1 MQRLSNSRAHPEAH
15 TTITVFER
23 TWVRVSVPEHFDRNT
38 FIEDGALWDDLG
50 AQHCLLDLSA
60 VKFMDSTAL
69 AALIQVHRNIH
80 PSRLVLLAPS
90 DAVMRVLGRFNLD
103 NFFRIAADTIE
114 AREII
119 TPPVQENTTDFCHPV
134 PPLLWGG
141 ELTAVNADDVWS
153 TTQKQ
158 IDALCSAGPA
168 DAAIDLAGLR
178 FIDSTGVGIML
189 RAKRYAQNLGATLK
203 FINAQANVRNV
214 LRLAR
219 LEVFLLQQ

>member
-1 MQRLSNSRAHPEAH
+1 MLFRS
-15 TTITVFER
+15 
-23 TWVRVSVPEHFDRNT
+23 FDRAT
-38 FIEDGALWDDLG
+38 FIEDGALWDELG
-50 AQHCLLDLSA
+50 AQHCLLDLSS

-69 AALIQVHRNIH
+69 AALIQFHRNIH

-90 DAVMRVLGRFNLD
+90 DAVMRVLRRFNLD

-119 TPPVQENTTDFCHPV
+119 ASPAPVQENTGNFCHPV
-134 PPLLWGG
+134 PPLLWSG
-141 ELTAVNADDVWS
+141 ELTAANADDVWS
-153 TTQKQ
+153 TTQGQ
-158 IDALCSAGPA
+158 IDALCSTGPA
-168 DAAIDLAGLR
+168 DPAIDLSGLR

-189 RAKRYAQNLGATLK
+189 RARRYAQNLGVNLRFT
-203 FINAQANVRNV
+203 NAQTNVRNV